1 MSIRYLKVVLVV
13 AVALLCL
20 AYAGHNVVNLPQ
32 ALDAVAYT
40 IGQQDH
46 QVYPNSFVPALTHPV
61 LVWIA
66 LGIILAGEFAAGL
79 VAAKGALDL
88 WRHRHAQ
95 AATFNDAKTWAV
107 LGPGLGVVVWFGL
120 FGAIGGAVFQ
130 QWQTQAGALSL
141 EGAFQYGAICAL
153 VMLFVNMDDR

>member
-1 MSIRYLKVVLVV
+1 MSIRYLKMALVGAV
-13 AVALLCL
+13 AVLCL

-46 QVYPNSFVPALTHPV
+46 QVYPRSFVPALTHPA

-79 VAAKGALDL
+79 VAARGTWDL
-88 WRHRHAQ
+88 WRHRHA
-95 AATFNDAKTWAV
+95 AATAFNDAKTCAV
-107 LGPGLGVVVWFGL
+107 LGPGLGVVVWFAL

-141 EGAFQYGAICAL
+141 EGAFQYAGMCAL